1 MDESACNHVVDVL
14 MPLIPLTSTSAN
26 VGSDALSEV
35 PPAIADDDG
44 ESACSMVDD
53 VPMSPV
59 DPPWPPLQLPPL
71 QTSPRKCQLFVMH

>member
-1 MDESACNHVVDVL
+1 VDESACNHVVDFL

-59 DPPWPPLQLPPL
+59 NARLPLQPLPL

>member
-35 PPAIADDDG
+35 PPAIADG
-44 ESACSMVDD
+44 
-53 VPMSPV
+53 
-59 DPPWPPLQLPPL
+59 
-71 QTSPRKCQLFVMH
+71 